1 MMHYIRTLLLGV
13 AVAGAFFVMGS
24 RTAAA
29 HQPYFEDDDW
39 TADAPYTAPDP
50 TVSTALYA
58 TLDNRQDVDYVTFTG
73 QAGQRVL
80 VGLTIPQIEGQEA
93 FAPTLALIGP
103 GLPAVELPD
112 GIEAPPDTGGIV
124 LAPPPGPARA
134 FFEPFSRT
142 RYWERQEDRFTLP
155 ADGDYVVAVWH
166 PEGAVGRY
174 TLVVGDREIP
184 GGDVAFPFK
193 LRSFWT
199 PVPEPVAADP
209 VPTPMP
215 EAPQP
220 GRGNRCIPRHSMK

>member
-1 MMHYIRTLLLGV
+1 MHQIRTLLLG
-13 AVAGAFFVMGS
+13 AALASALILMGARS
-24 RTAAA
+24 AAA
-29 HQPYFEDDDW
+29 HQPYFEDNDW
-39 TADAPYTAPDP
+39 TADAPYTVPDP

-58 TLDNRQDVDYVTFTG
+58 TLDSRQDVDYVTFTG

-80 VGLTIPQIEGQEA
+80 VGLTIPQIEGQAE
-93 FAPTLALIGP
+93 FAPTLTLLGP

-112 GIEAPPDTGGIV
+112 IIAAPPDTGGIV
-124 LAPPPGPARA
+124 LAPPPGPARP

-166 PEGAVGRY
+166 PEGALGRY

-193 LRSFWT
+193 LRTFWT
-199 PVPEPVAADP
+199 PVPEPAADEP
-209 VPTPMP
+209 VPTPA
-215 EAPQP
+215 APQP
-220 GRGNRCIPRHSMK
+220 GRGNRCIPRHSVK